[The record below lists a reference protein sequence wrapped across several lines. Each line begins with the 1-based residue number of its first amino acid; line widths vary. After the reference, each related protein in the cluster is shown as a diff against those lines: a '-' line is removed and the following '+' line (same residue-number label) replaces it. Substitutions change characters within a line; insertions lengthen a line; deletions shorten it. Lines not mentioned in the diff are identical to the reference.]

1 MLRVVAAQL
10 KDVAILRR
18 LLFAVMHIPRG
29 LPNFWGMV
37 VEFATFGKVDH
48 SSLGED
54 EVKMLVENLEVFES
68 NAFATDRSLL
78 KELLE
83 FKPSRGRAF
92 GIVLISDKTS
102 CVNCGGKLIL
112 RKDRPASLVLYDD
125 SFGAVPASHF
135 HKYCSNHTCSV
146 TQYYGYYT
154 TGGCDLQVFYNADW
168 SSLPY
173 FVASRETAFSTL
185 LLQRL
190 DSEIV
195 IGQLSYQQRANIF
208 NDVHKCFKLSEGS
221 AR

>member
-1 MLRVVAAQL
+1 
-10 KDVAILRR
+10 
-18 LLFAVMHIPRG
+18 
-29 LPNFWGMV
+29 
-37 VEFATFGKVDH
+37 
-48 SSLGED
+48 
-54 EVKMLVENLEVFES
+54 MLVENLEVFES

-112 RKDRPASLVLYDD
+112 RKDQPASLVLYDD

-154 TGGCDLQVFYNADW
+154 TGGCDLQVFLSHN
-168 SSLPY
+168 
-173 FVASRETAFSTL
+173 VL
-185 LLQRL
+185 LKYMIQPKAGEDPRNE
-190 DSEIV
+190 DC
-195 IGQLSYQQRANIF
+195 G
-208 NDVHKCFKLSEGS
+208 DG
-221 AR
+221 